1 MGGQASVATIYPA
14 FDQQVVYAG
23 QNATGK
29 VYVSVIQEEVSCVS
43 VGCRIIGQELTA
55 VTYTTSDSKGNQ
67 SSHTAIEKR
76 RFMDMK
82 ICLHSRPEGVIR
94 GGHYEFPFSFTMPAS
109 APATTYSGDSVHCGY
124 INYTMK
130 VWLDRPGSL
139 RWDIRNKST
148 VIVAPTLA
156 VQARTPMYMP
166 PQRLDLRSLL
176 FLDRGN
182 VFLGWKMETDVIY
195 AGEMLT
201 FKFAVANFTE
211 VRIMGVC
218 VKLTQYSKFNAHG
231 HCGATKKRLC
241 WTHFTPEQVGLS
253 DAVPLVQSDQE
264 AALERLREAL
274 RSANPT
280 AHIPS
285 CTVRIPV
292 PLDAA
297 SSYQNGE
304 HFEIRHELKVKLW
317 TTFGT
322 NNVRVTQQVFVL
334 NPDPVH
340 VPEKRLRSDKCG
352 PALQLPTN
360 WAPHIEPVAVLP
372 EIPVDM
378 GALSRP
384 GAKITDRGPLQYA
397 ANAHVTPMGYP
408 VIEVENYTV
417 PNHSVASAPPA
428 AECSNYVQAEIA
440 PYVD

>member
-1 MGGQASVATIYPA
+1 
-14 FDQQVVYAG
+14 
-23 QNATGK
+23 
-29 VYVSVIQEEVSCVS
+29 
-43 VGCRIIGQELTA
+43 
-55 VTYTTSDSKGNQ
+55 
-67 SSHTAIEKR
+67 
-76 RFMDMK
+76 
-82 ICLHSRPEGVIR
+82 
-94 GGHYEFPFSFTMPAS
+94 MPAS

-156 VQARTPMYMP
+156 VHAKTPMYVP

-176 FLDRGN
+176 FLERGN
-182 VFLGWKMETDVIY
+182 VFLGWKMESDVIY

-218 VKLTQYSKFNAHG
+218 VKLTQYSKFNAHS

-253 DAVPLVQSDQE
+253 NAVPLVPSDQE

-322 NNVRVTQQVFVL
+322 NNVRVTQQVYVL
-334 NPDPVH
+334 KTDPVH

-352 PALQLPTN
+352 PALQLPLN

-408 VIEVENYTV
+408 VIEVEHYAA
-417 PNHSVASAPPA
+417 PDHSAASAPPA
-428 AECSNYVQAEIA
+428 AECSNYVQAEVA